1 MQFLNS
7 KTHWGIIS
15 ILFHWLSA
23 ITIIGLFVLG
33 LWMVEL
39 NYYDQWYKTAPALHK
54 SFGIVLLIITFSRII
69 WRSLNIS
76 PESLV
81 DKNSKEKKLASQIQL
96 LLYVLLI
103 SIMLSGYLISTA
115 DGRAIIVFN
124 WFEVPATLQ
133 NIEQQEDL
141 AGNIHYWLA
150 LSLISLIILHTLA
163 SLKHHFVYKDNTL
176 KRILGLNLKSTQQEE
191 L

>member
-1 MQFLNS
+1 MQYLNS

-15 ILFHWLSA
+15 ILLHWFSA

-39 NYYDQWYKTAPALHK
+39 SYYDHWYKTAPALHK
-54 SFGIVLLIITFSRII
+54 SFGIVLLIVTFFRII
-69 WRSLNIS
+69 WRSLNIV
-76 PESLV
+76 PESLPA
-81 DKNSKEKKLASQIQL
+81 KNSTEGKIASLVQR

-103 SIMLSGYLISTA
+103 SIMVSGYLISTA

-133 NIEQQEDL
+133 NLEQQEDL
-141 AGNIHYWLA
+141 AGIIHYWLA
-150 LSLISLIILHTLA
+150 LSLISLVILHTLA
-163 SLKHHFVYKDNTL
+163 SLKHHFIYKDNTL
-176 KRILGLNLKSTQQEE
+176 KRILGLNFKSTQQE
-191 L
+191 